1 MRTRKR
7 TGEAAVAAP
16 SPTTSSMPGET
27 FTRVFITVDSAL
39 VILLAFAFAF
49 GNGWTTAQRLGIHP
63 YIAPL
68 IQPAVDL
75 AVIGLMVGLRYLAV
89 HGWSDEQLKKPR
101 RWLRF
106 FGLMTLAMNTAL
118 PLHEGHYGRAAWD
131 AIGPILLIAW
141 SELAPWLL
149 RAIYSVRQE
158 ALAVAALEATE
169 AVEPVTPVQPMSE
182 VPVVEEPEVEDEPD
196 EVVVE
201 DEPVAEELTAL
212 QLASGNTRR
221 IAHAWLADWLA
232 KGRTYE
238 ENPTAALH
246 KLMKDDPRAF
256 GMERAVSRER
266 LGQLCREEWPKVIAE
281 AQRKRLDDRRLVAV

>member
-16 SPTTSSMPGET
+16 SPTTSSMPGEA

-49 GNGWTTAQRLGIHP
+49 GNGWDTARMLGINP

-75 AVIGLMVGLRYLAV
+75 AVIGLMIGLRYLAM

-101 RWLRF
+101 RWLRC

-118 PLHEGHYGRAAWD
+118 PLHEGHFGRAAWD

-158 ALAVAALEATE
+158 ALAAAALETTQA
-169 AVEPVTPVQPMSE
+169 AEPVAPVQPAPEVLVVAVPEDE
-182 VPVVEEPEVEDEPD
+182 VP
-196 EVVVE
+196 VE
-201 DEPVAEELTAL
+201 DEPVAEPPKAL
-212 QLASGNTRR
+212 QLAMGNTRS
-221 IAHAWLADWLA
+221 IVHAWLADWHA

-238 ENPTAALH
+238 DNPTAALH
-246 KLMKDDPRAF
+246 KLVKGDPKAF
-256 GMERAVSRER
+256 GMEKAVTRER
-266 LGQLCREEWPKVIAE
+266 LGQLCRDEWPKVITE
-281 AQRKRLDDRRLVAV
+281 AQQRKRADGRRLVAA